1 MVGVEE
7 ISWPPRDPEAIN
19 QMEKVCT
26 HMFTFLWPRHVQHL
40 VYKGTHD
47 INVLTGNDTT
57 GKRRAIRQRVSFRS

>member
-1 MVGVEE
+1 MEGVEE

-40 VYKGTHD
+40 VYKGTDD
-47 INVLTGNDTT
+47 INVLTGNDKT
-57 GKRRAIRQRVSFRS
+57 GKIRAIRLRFFPRS